1 VAKLFSRESEVTWMK
16 LGKKDVRAKA
26 KEEVNRILS
35 QSKMLPVIEKSLCEE
50 VRKIVKKAE
59 EEVLKKT

>member
-1 VAKLFSRESEVTWMK
+1 VRRAYKKSEQYTAF
-16 LGKKDVRAKA
+16 GGAKA